1 MKTVMKKYMNLKT
14 LAKACA
20 VSIAAVWACEDPE
33 YITPVPNPQPSGF
46 SANFLFVNVA
56 PDAPSLDMY
65 VNNTKT
71 GASTAF
77 GVGQA
82 GYTTVSITSGGAGGF
97 TANTN
102 IRAKATTGTIGGVL
116 GSSDVI
122 YRAGNN
128 NANNFAAIN
137 GARYTLFALDTITRP
152 KPLRKLNASNF
163 GDTTFFNP
171 LTGGYISVVEKAALS
186 PEQRAKVVPIGT
198 VPLGASDPGGV
209 RFYLLRDNYPTFAAG
224 NVTQS
229 AIRLV
234 QASPRN
240 YTDPLWVRLNP
251 VSVGSIISL
260 GTNVPYILSFANPNG
275 SANFS
280 PSVGS
285 RTATATGTNFT
296 LQNTNIAGVPN
307 DYRVEVAKDAAFT
320 QIIHTSDPVQF
331 LVDKVYTVVIRGVEG
346 GTGNRAL
353 GATVVQ
359 HN

>member
-1 MKTVMKKYMNLKT
+1 MKTVMRNYMNLKT
-14 LAKACA
+14 LAKGCA
-20 VSIAAVWACEDPE
+20 FLLVAVWACEDPE
-33 YITPVPNPQPSGF
+33 YITPVPNSQPSGF
-46 SANFLFVNVA
+46 SANFLFVNAA

-65 VNNTKT
+65 VNNLKT
-71 GASTAF
+71 GASAAY

-82 GYTTVSITSGGAGGF
+82 GYTSVPITSGGAGGF

-102 IRAKATTGTIGGVL
+102 IRAKASSGTIGGVL
-116 GSSDVI
+116 GSSDAI

-128 NANNFAAIN
+128 NTNNFAAVN
-137 GARYTLFALDTITRP
+137 GARYTLIALDTLTRP
-152 KPLRKLNASNF
+152 KPVRKLNALNF

-171 LTGGYISVVEKAALS
+171 LTGGYISVVEKAAL
-186 PEQRAKVVPIGT
+186 PPAQRARLVPIGT
-198 VPLGASDPGGV
+198 VPLGASDAGGV
-209 RFYLLRDNYPTFAAG
+209 RFYLVRDNYPTFAAG

-229 AIRLV
+229 AIRLI

-240 YTDPLWVRLNP
+240 YTEPLWVRLNP

-260 GTNVPYILSFANPNG
+260 GTNLPYILSFATPTG
-275 SANFS
+275 GANFP

-285 RTATATGTNFT
+285 RTVTTTGVNFT

-307 DYRVEVAKDAAFT
+307 DYRIEVAKDAAFT
-320 QIIHTSDPVQF
+320 SIIHTSEPVQF
-331 LVDKVYTVVIRGVEG
+331 RVDKVYTVVIRGVEG